1 MLSGVSNSLTGSGE
15 PRDKKATDYGRRTLW
30 IGCHV
35 DTDGGDLLGGA
46 TSCLERRIQ
55 QELHLSTHP
64 QPEFLGLAW
73 DKNQAESQHFGVM
86 FRAPVVS
93 DYVAEHL
100 KNKQFKKM
108 GRSGRI
114 KSVFMTQEEIVRGLA
129 DLELEPWSDHM
140 ARNIKLTQ
148 TKDANV

>member
-1 MLSGVSNSLTGSGE
+1 MLE
-15 PRDKKATDYGRRTLW
+15 REHRDKKTTDYGRRTLW
-30 IGCHV
+30 IGCHI
-35 DTDGGDLLGGA
+35 DCDGGELLDAA
-46 TSCLERRIQ
+46 TKCLDRRIQ

-64 QPEFLGLAW
+64 RPEFLGLAW

-93 DYVAEHL
+93 DYVADHL

-108 GRSGRI
+108 GRSGRV
-114 KSVFMTQEEIVRGLA
+114 KSVFMTQEEIVGGLA
-129 DLELEPWSDHM
+129 ELDLEPWSDYM

-148 TKDANV
+148 MKDAHP